1 MNMSKFSVPKTIIS
15 TLVVGLV
22 WFSQSRADVP
32 AVSPSEVN
40 VAENLPDSEQTKL
53 RSTTVFPVGQSFY
66 GVRSRETIRAGYG
79 AFVRCD
85 TSEVAVGAFCK
96 EIQRASETNAL
107 LDSGLVDTRTA
118 YCRWQQS
125 GTYLVRANCMSFR
138 SIVGDSTS
146 GELSGYAP

>member
-1 MNMSKFSVPKTIIS
+1 MKMTNFSIFKIVAT
-15 TLVVGLV
+15 TLVVSLS
-22 WFSQSRADVP
+22 WCSQSRADVP
-32 AVSPSEVN
+32 AVAPSEIN

-53 RSTTVFPVGQSFY
+53 RSTIVFPVGQSFY
-66 GVRSRETIRAGYG
+66 GVRSRETIRAGFG

-107 LDSGLVDTRTA
+107 LDSGLIDTRTA

-138 SIVGDSTS
+138 SIVGDSVS